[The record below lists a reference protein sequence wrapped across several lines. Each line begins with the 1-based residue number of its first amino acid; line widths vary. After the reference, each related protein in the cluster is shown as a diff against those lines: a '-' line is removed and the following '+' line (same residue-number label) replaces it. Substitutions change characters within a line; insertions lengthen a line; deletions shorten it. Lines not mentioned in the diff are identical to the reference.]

1 VFTGKEGTGAGRGC
15 AVAPARRFT
24 KEQGRCLMIR
34 AMAEGRFEA
43 VVAAHH
49 AEIHR
54 YLVRVTGRASEADD
68 LSQETFLRAYRA
80 HGALPLDANVRA
92 WLFAIATNLCRNH
105 FRGEKRRRQ
114 AMAAA
119 VSEPSAADLGSPE
132 GEALFAEAQAVAGEV
147 VRALPMK
154 QRMAFTMRK
163 IHELEYEAIGH
174 SLGCS
179 AESARAH
186 VFQALKKIRRALD
199 GLARAGDEP
208 QATECTR

>member
-1 VFTGKEGTGAGRGC
+1 MHRV
-15 AVAPARRFT
+15 
-24 KEQGRCLMIR
+24 
-34 AMAEGRFEA
+34 MAEGGFEA
-43 VVAAHH
+43 VVAGHH

-80 HGALPLDANVRA
+80 HTELPGDANVRA

-105 FRGEKRRRQ
+105 FRGEKRRRL
-114 AMAAA
+114 AYAAVGVEPAAA
-119 VSEPSAADLGSPE
+119 DTGSPE
-132 GEALFAEAQAVAGEV
+132 GEAVMAETRVRATEAVAG
-147 VRALPMK
+147 LPLK

-163 IHELEYEAIGH
+163 IHDLEYDAIGA

-186 VFQALKKIRRALD
+186 VFQARKKIRRALD
-199 GLARAGDEP
+199 GSAPVDAGP
-208 QATECTR
+208 RSTESNG